1 MFSNISIS
9 KITLFNYR
17 NHKKLS
23 VGLDKKIVLFYGEN
37 GSGKTNILEAI
48 SLISSYSGFR
58 NSKIESLINNEMRK
72 KLYTV
77 GARIDI
83 LENSNTIKVGIGFEE
98 KFGKLYKIIKINGL
112 LKNQKILNDIKIFWL
127 LPNMSNLYYISMQE
141 RRKFVDSMIYLVEPS
156 HKKRIQSYIKL
167 QQERIQI
174 LKNANF
180 TMSTEKWLDLIEKK
194 MAETAII
201 MCEIRMNFIKK
212 INDFSVSNI
221 SSLPKI
227 LIKLDCNIER
237 ELKKNPAIKVE
248 DNFRFLLKENR
259 KLDAKIGKTQVSGN
273 KMDFKIINYDKNEPF
288 ENCSTGE
295 QKIML
300 ATIIFTFLEILKK
313 TDTSK
318 IIFLI
323 DDIFSNMGPNF
334 IKIILGELIKLNI
347 QTLITDISDDCIK
360 KDSIFFKDT
369 RFINIKDIKDIK
381 DIKM

>member
-58 NSKIESLINNEMRK
+58 NSKIESLINNDMRQ

-83 LENSNTIKVGIGFEE
+83 LENSDIVKVGIGFKE
-98 KFGKLYKIIKINGL
+98 KFGKLYKITKINGL

-127 LPNMSNLYYISMQE
+127 LPNMSNLYYISRQE
-141 RRKFVDSMIYLVEPS
+141 RRKFLDSMIYLVEPS

-174 LKNANF
+174 LKNSSF
-180 TMSTEKWLDLIEKK
+180 TISTEKWLDLIEKK
-194 MAETAII
+194 MAETAIV

-227 LIKLDCNIER
+227 LINLDCNIER

-273 KMDFKIINYDKNEPF
+273 KTDFKIINYDKNEHF

-300 ATIIFTFLEILKK
+300 ATIIFIFLEILKK

-334 IKIILGELIKLNI
+334 IKIILGELVKLNI
-347 QTLITDISDDCIK
+347 QTLITDISDECIK

-369 RFINIKDIKDIK
+369 RFINIKDIK
-381 DIKM
+381 M